1 MSNKNDPSNNPGC
14 VSVLNDLGNALM
26 SLGCLIIILTFL
38 FLLFSG
44 VLLAV

>member
-1 MSNKNDPSNNPGC
+1 MSNNDPSNNPGC
-14 VSVLNDLGNALM
+14 VSVLNDLAKAFF

-38 FLLFSG
+38 FILFSG

>member
-1 MSNKNDPSNNPGC
+1 MSNNDPSNNPGC
-14 VSVLNDLGNALM
+14 LSLLNELGNALM

-38 FLLFSG
+38 FILFSG